1 MKTQLS
7 LKTIILAGLALAFFN
22 QCALSANDDT
32 TSTGSSSESSDESN
46 VEAAYTS
53 AIESLVQSTNSSN
66 ESGAVTSSSS
76 LTTSYLT
83 SARVGGERFR
93 CQDSASTEQSF
104 SCNNSDGTL
113 EHSATFTDCAL
124 ERDGRNVILNGSLEH
139 TIINGGDGFCEAST
153 SFDFSKMV
161 MGREEGDAVRTRET
175 GPEGLVY
182 SFTNARGFD
191 VTLTA
196 THTHI
201 ATYTVPVDENDD
213 GTAESVTA
221 TIEREDHFVHEI
233 EDRTAHDVT
242 VFTANAEYS
251 IVDDTEDAETDT
263 DDDSDETE
271 DEAGDDATTSE
282 SEDETSDDSTD
293 MDDSDEVVTVT
304 LPVHTLIFDENT
316 GELSGRTIESGNLV
330 VDHNLA
336 GIRIIMGVGEEGLTF
351 DNGDTCGPVSGT
363 LTAVGYELN
372 DDDTL
377 GAIIGTGEVTF
388 EDGEVQIA
396 EFDGEELNL
405 QRLPCH

>member
-1 MKTQLS
+1 MQLS
-7 LKTIILAGLALAFFN
+7 LKTTVLAGLIPIFFS
-22 QCALSANDDT
+22 QCAVSANLD
-32 TSTGSSSESSDESN
+32 GSGSNSSASESSDESN
-46 VEAAYTS
+46 IEASYTS
-53 AIESLVQSTNSSN
+53 AIESLVQTTNSSN
-66 ESGAVTSSSS
+66 EAGSVTSSSS

-83 SARVGGERFR
+83 SVGAGGGRFR
-93 CQDSASTEQSF
+93 CQDSESAEQSF
-104 SCNNSDGTL
+104 SCDNSDGTL
-113 EHSATFTDCAL
+113 ERSAVFTDCAL
-124 ERDGRNVILNGSLEH
+124 ERNGRAVTLNGSLEN
-139 TIINGGDGFCEAST
+139 TIVNGGDGFCEAST

-161 MGREEGDAVRTRET
+161 MGREEGDAVRTHET

-196 THTHI
+196 THTHT
-201 ATYTVPVDENDD
+201 ATYTEPVDENSD

-221 TIEREDHFVHEI
+221 TIAREDHFVHEI

-251 IVDDTEDAETDT
+251 IIVTTDEAEDTESDTTT
-263 DDDSDETE
+263 DDETA
-271 DEAGDDATTSE
+271 DDDATASE
-282 SEDETSDDSTD
+282 SADESSDDSTD
-293 MDDSDEVVTVT
+293 TTDVTDDIVTVT
-304 LPVHTLIFDENT
+304 LPVHTLIFDEDT
-316 GELSGRTIESGNLV
+316 GELTGRTIESGNLV

-336 GIRIIMGVGEEGLTF
+336 GIRIIMGVGEDGLTF

-363 LTAVGYELN
+363 LTTVGYELN

-388 EDGEVQIA
+388 EDGEVQSA
-396 EFDGEELNL
+396 AFAGEELDL